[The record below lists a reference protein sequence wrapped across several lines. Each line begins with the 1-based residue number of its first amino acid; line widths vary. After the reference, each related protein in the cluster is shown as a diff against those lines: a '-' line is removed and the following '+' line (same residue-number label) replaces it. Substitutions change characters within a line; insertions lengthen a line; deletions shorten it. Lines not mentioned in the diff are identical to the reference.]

1 MDGRLDMIYIAT
13 SQVVVFLLY
22 PAMMAGNNYIDCHCW
37 LIHDLDLVS
46 LIFIAMIDPYFIF

>member
-22 PAMMAGNNYIDCHCW
+22 PGMMGGNNYIDCHYW